1 MGHVSVHFAGAA
13 GEEQD
18 VAGQEEEQEV
28 AGQEEQYEDLFQE
41 AASYEEEEQERGRR
55 RERRVSRRVASQS
68 RSEERRRSLSE
79 ESSRSRRS
87 RRSRSR
93 DSRSRSRGRTRPRRA
108 GHEHHRLTHRQNR
121 LQTCVLCW
129 RQGGRKGSKAIAI
142 RPVTSKLA
150 ATLRALTHHK
160 DYSEECTS
168 HPAGICN
175 TDLKKLLDLQ
185 KVAEGRSEAF
195 VGRDPRHEWAK
206 LKLVDMAVPDPD
218 TSWDECECPMCHL
231 GHFNPVGKA
240 GNTRVKVKVKVTC
253 IL

>member
-185 KVAEGRSEAF
+185 KVAEGRSGYRRLRGTRTCTRSRSCSRRSRSCSRRSRREGGRGAREGGREVEEA
-195 VGRDPRHEWAK
+195 
-206 LKLVDMAVPDPD
+206 
-218 TSWDECECPMCHL
+218 
-231 GHFNPVGKA
+231 A
-240 GNTRVKVKVKVTC
+240 GAEA
-253 IL
+253 